1 MSTTCPS
8 SLQRAKT
15 PNPDVV
21 EQAVSVCRPPDGLSG
36 PVILASPHSGRH
48 YADDLQA
55 DVVLPLELLRRSE
68 DAYVDQLIDCAP
80 EFGATT
86 ICAEFPRVFVDVNR
100 GPWDLDPRMFADSLP
115 EFVNKRSKRAASG
128 LGVVP
133 RIGANGHALYRRQM
147 RFADAR
153 ARLTRYYTP
162 YQNAIKDMLTEAQ
175 SNYGIAIL
183 LDMHS
188 MPHVSAPG
196 VDFVLGDRFGQSCDH
211 RITDVI
217 EGLLRESNFV
227 TVRNTPYAGGHTTE
241 FYGAPQNGIHVIQI
255 EMNRSLY
262 LDEHRVV
269 RSSEW
274 SKFKNK
280 LDIFIKRFCAIE
292 WVDKLP
298 S

>member
-1 MSTTCPS
+1 
-8 SLQRAKT
+8 
-15 PNPDVV
+15 V
-21 EQAVSVCRPPDGLSG
+21 EQAVRVCRPTEGLAG
-36 PVILASPHSGRH
+36 PVIFASPHSGRH
-48 YADDLQA
+48 YSEDLRA

-80 EFGATT
+80 GFGAGTV
-86 ICAEFPRVFVDVNR
+86 CAEFPRVFVDVNR
-100 GPWDLDPRMFADSLP
+100 GPWDLDPRMFADRLP
-115 EFVNKRSKRAASG
+115 DYVNRRSKRAASG

-153 ARLTRYYTP
+153 DRLTRYYTP
-162 YQNAIKDMLTEAQ
+162 YQDAIQTMLDEAHAKF
-175 SNYGIAIL
+175 GIAIL

-188 MPHVSAPG
+188 MPQLSAPG
-196 VDFVLGDRFGQSCDH
+196 IDFVLGDRFGQSCDH

-217 EGLLRESNFV
+217 EALLRESDFV

-241 FYGAPQNGIHVIQI
+241 FYGAPENNIHVIQI

-262 LDEHRVV
+262 LDEQRVF
-269 RSSEW
+269 RTANW
-274 SKFKNK
+274 QGFKNK
-280 LDIFIKRFCAIE
+280 ISLFIKRFCAYE
-292 WVDKLP
+292 WTNSIP